1 MTQTRSRNNAWRG
14 RLLRHIGAYLDPAD
28 PAFFEQE
35 HGDDGSGSSVTIKI
49 ENVDKIKMEED
60 DKIMTEEDDKIMTE
74 EDDKIMTEEDEDE
87 EEELELEKAT
97 RHPKLWLKLRGLKRS
112 YSEESTEVSD
122 EVLGNVKKE
131 SEESIKVEENT
142 IEDGVA
148 EHEEMTEGMDAGI
161 EEEETFA
168 GC

>member
-14 RLLRHIGAYLDPAD
+14 RLLRHIGVYLDPAD
-28 PAFFEQE
+28 PSFFEQE
-35 HGDDGSGSSVTIKI
+35 ELGDNGSSSSVTIKI
-49 ENVDKIKMEED
+49 EDVDKIKM
-60 DKIMTEEDDKIMTE
+60 E

-87 EEELELEKAT
+87 EEELGLEKAT

-142 IEDGVA
+142 VEDGVI
-148 EHEEMTEGMDAGI
+148 EDEEMTEGMDAGI